1 MTAKHFD
8 PLCIGKKM
16 SNMEKKFEADTG
28 KILDIVINSLYSER
42 EIFVREL
49 ISNASDAI
57 DKKKY
62 LALTNKSINDTSDP
76 FEIKIEVNSKE
87 NTIKISDN
95 GIGMDE
101 EDLINSLGTI
111 ARSGTKAF
119 LEQFNKSKDDK
130 KEDVNLIGQFGV
142 GFYASFMVADKVEV
156 LSKKAGTDKS
166 WKWISDGKS
175 GYNIEKG
182 EKTNSGTEL
191 ILHLKKDAKEFLEG
205 TRIQFVVRKYSDHIS
220 YPVKMLE
227 VSKKDAKEETI
238 NEASALWTRAPKDIK
253 EKQYED
259 FFSHIGAG
267 FGKPLLTMHNNT
279 EGTVSY
285 TNLLCIPSSKPF
297 DLFNPDRKSSLKL
310 YINRVF
316 ITDKCDNL
324 IPAYLRF
331 VKGIVDTQDIDL
343 NVSREMLQN
352 NPAVAKIS
360 KSLVGKILRE
370 LKKIAD
376 KDKVKYNQFWN
387 EFGQVLKEGLYE
399 DLERKDTLLELARF
413 SNNENDDLISLE
425 DYVNAMDK
433 NQKDIYYIA
442 ADTKSQA
449 LSSPHLEGFKSKG
462 IKVLVMADP
471 IDQFWLS
478 MAGQFKEKNFVS
490 ITQGEIDLDNI
501 KSDKKDP
508 KNKDTKK
515 DDVDKRFTNLIAHL
529 KASLGQNVKDIRLTS
544 KLTDSPAC
552 LVADKGDM
560 DVAMENLMKQRDP
573 NYQGAPRILEIN
585 PEHALVEKMNKLLS
599 DKKHNN
605 LVDDAGTL
613 LFEQA
618 RMMEGKLPSDPT
630 KFAKIM
636 NNFLVKGVS

>member
-1 MTAKHFD
+1 
-8 PLCIGKKM
+8 M

-376 KDKVKYNQFWN
+376 KDKVKYIQFWN

>member
-1 MTAKHFD
+1 
-8 PLCIGKKM
+8 M
-16 SNMEKKFEADTG
+16 SNIEKKFEADTG

-376 KDKVKYNQFWN
+376 KDKAKYIQFWN

-433 NQKDIYYIA
+433 NQKDIYYVA

-501 KSDKKDP
+501 KSDKKDS

>member
-1 MTAKHFD
+1 
-8 PLCIGKKM
+8 M

-376 KDKVKYNQFWN
+376 KDKAKYIQFWN

-425 DYVNAMDK
+425 DYVNTMDK

-501 KSDKKDP
+501 NSDKKDP

-515 DDVDKRFTNLIAHL
+515 DDVDKKFTNLIAHL

>member
-1 MTAKHFD
+1 
-8 PLCIGKKM
+8 M

-156 LSKKAGTDKS
+156 LSKKAGTKKS

-376 KDKVKYNQFWN
+376 KDKAKYIQFWN

-425 DYVNAMDK
+425 DYVNTMDK
-433 NQKDIYYIA
+433 KQKDIYYIA

-501 KSDKKDP
+501 NSDKKDP

-515 DDVDKRFTNLIAHL
+515 DDVDKKFTNLIAHL

-585 PEHALVEKMNKLLS
+585 PDHALVEKMNKLLS

>member
-1 MTAKHFD
+1 
-8 PLCIGKKM
+8 M

-87 NTIKISDN
+87 NTLKISDN

-376 KDKVKYNQFWN
+376 KDKAKYTQFWN

-515 DDVDKRFTNLIAHL
+515 DDVDKKFTNLVAHL

>member
-1 MTAKHFD
+1 
-8 PLCIGKKM
+8 
-16 SNMEKKFEADTG
+16 
-28 KILDIVINSLYSER
+28 
-42 EIFVREL
+42 
-49 ISNASDAI
+49 
-57 DKKKY
+57 
-62 LALTNKSINDTSDP
+62 
-76 FEIKIEVNSKE
+76 
-87 NTIKISDN
+87 
-95 GIGMDE
+95 
-101 EDLINSLGTI
+101 
-111 ARSGTKAF
+111 
-119 LEQFNKSKDDK
+119 
-130 KEDVNLIGQFGV
+130 
-142 GFYASFMVADKVEV
+142 MVADKVEV
-156 LSKKAGTDKS
+156 LSKKAGTDES

-376 KDKVKYNQFWN
+376 KDKAKYIQFWN

-471 IDQFWLS
+471 ID
-478 MAGQFKEKNFVS
+478 
-490 ITQGEIDLDNI
+490 
-501 KSDKKDP
+501 
-508 KNKDTKK
+508 
-515 DDVDKRFTNLIAHL
+515 DVDKKFTNLIAHL

>member
-1 MTAKHFD
+1 
-8 PLCIGKKM
+8 M

-119 LEQFNKSKDDK
+119 LEQFNKSKDEK

-376 KDKVKYNQFWN
+376 KDKAKYIQFWN

-425 DYVNAMDK
+425 DYVNTMDK

-501 KSDKKDP
+501 NSDKKDP

-515 DDVDKRFTNLIAHL
+515 DDVDKKFTNLIAHL

-585 PEHALVEKMNKLLS
+585 PDHALVEKMNKLLS

>member
-1 MTAKHFD
+1 
-8 PLCIGKKM
+8 M

-191 ILHLKKDAKEFLEG
+191 ILYLKKDAKEFLEG

-376 KDKVKYNQFWN
+376 KDKAKYIQFWN

-599 DKKHNN
+599 DKKQNN

>member
-1 MTAKHFD
+1 M
-8 PLCIGKKM
+8 G
-16 SNMEKKFEADTG
+16 NKFEADTG

-62 LALTNKSINDTSDP
+62 LSLTDKSINDTTDP
-76 FEIKIEVNSKE
+76 FEIKIEVDSKN
-87 NTIKISDN
+87 NTLKIADN
-95 GIGMDE
+95 GIGMDD
-101 EDLINSLGTI
+101 EDLISSLGTI

-119 LEQFNKSKDDK
+119 LEQVDKSKDK
-130 KEDVNLIGQFGV
+130 KNVNLIGQFGV

-156 LSKKAGTDKS
+156 VSKKAGTKS
-166 WKWISDGKS
+166 SWLWVSDGRT
-175 GYNIEKG
+175 GFNIEKSS
-182 EKTNSGTEL
+182 KVNSGTEI
-191 ILHLKKDAKEFLEG
+191 ILTLKKDAKEFLEG
-205 TRIQFVVRKYSDHIS
+205 SRIQFVVRKYSDHIS

-238 NEASALWTRAPKDIK
+238 NEASALWTRPAKDIK
-253 EKQYED
+253 DTQYEE

-279 EGTVSY
+279 EGTISY
-285 TNLLCIPSSKPF
+285 TNLLCIPATKPF

-352 NPAVAKIS
+352 NPAVTKIS

-370 LKKIAD
+370 LKKISE
-376 KDKVKYNQFWN
+376 KDKKKYEEFWSQ
-387 EFGQVLKEGLYE
+387 FGQVLKEGLYE
-399 DLERKDTLLELARF
+399 DVERKDLLLELARF
-413 SNNENDDLISLE
+413 STNENDTLISLE
-425 DYVNAMDK
+425 DYVNGMEK

-442 ADTKSQA
+442 AETQSQA
-449 LSSPHLEGFKSKG
+449 SSSPHLEGFKSKG
-462 IKVLVMADP
+462 IKVLIMSDA

-478 MAGQFKEKNFVS
+478 MVGQYKEKNFVS

-501 KSDKKDP
+501 KSDKKDE

-515 DDVDKRFTNLIAHL
+515 DDVDKKFINLIAHL

-585 PEHALVEKMNKLLS
+585 PDHALVEKLNKLLS

-636 NNFLVKGVS
+636 NDFLVKGVS

>member
-1 MTAKHFD
+1 
-8 PLCIGKKM
+8 M
-16 SNMEKKFEADTG
+16 SNIGNKFEADTG

-62 LALTNKSINDTSDP
+62 LSLTDKSISDTADP
-76 FEIKIEVNSKE
+76 FEIKIEVDSKN
-87 NTIKISDN
+87 NTLKIADN

-101 EDLINSLGTI
+101 EDLISSLGTI

-119 LEQFNKSKDDK
+119 LEQVDKSKDK
-130 KEDVNLIGQFGV
+130 KNVNLIGQFGV

-156 LSKKAGTDKS
+156 VSKKAGTKS
-166 WKWISDGKS
+166 SWLWVSDGRT
-175 GYNIEKG
+175 GYNIEKSS
-182 EKTNSGTEL
+182 KVNSGTEI
-191 ILHLKKDAKEFLEG
+191 ILTLKKDAKEFLEG
-205 TRIQFVVRKYSDHIS
+205 SRIQFVVRKYSDHIS

-238 NEASALWTRAPKDIK
+238 NEASALWTRPSKDIK
-253 EKQYED
+253 DTQYEE

-267 FGKPLLTMHNNT
+267 FGKPLLIMHNNT
-279 EGTVSY
+279 EGTISY
-285 TNLLCIPSSKPF
+285 TNLLCIPATKPF

-352 NPAVAKIS
+352 NPAVTKIS

-370 LKKIAD
+370 LKKISE
-376 KDKVKYNQFWN
+376 KDKKKYEEFWSQ
-387 EFGQVLKEGLYE
+387 FGQVLKEGLYE
-399 DLERKDTLLELARF
+399 DVERKDLLLELARF
-413 SNNENDDLISLE
+413 STNENDTLISLE
-425 DYVNAMDK
+425 DYVNGMEK

-442 ADTKSQA
+442 AETQSQA

-462 IKVLVMADP
+462 IKVLIMSDA

-478 MAGQFKEKNFVS
+478 MVGKYKEKNFVS

-501 KSDKKDP
+501 KSDKKDE

-515 DDVDKRFTNLIAHL
+515 DDVDKKFTNLIAHL

>member
-1 MTAKHFD
+1 
-8 PLCIGKKM
+8 M

-42 EIFVREL
+42 DIFVREL

-376 KDKVKYNQFWN
+376 KDKAKYTQFWN

>member
-1 MTAKHFD
+1 
-8 PLCIGKKM
+8 M

-376 KDKVKYNQFWN
+376 KDKVKYTQFWN

-425 DYVNAMDK
+425 EYVNAMDK

-478 MAGQFKEKNFVS
+478 MAGQFKEKNFIS

-501 KSDKKDP
+501 KSDKKDE
-508 KNKDTKK
+508 KNKDTKT
-515 DDVDKRFTNLIAHL
+515 DDVDKKFTNLIAHL

-585 PEHALVEKMNKLLS
+585 PDHALVEKMNKLIS

-618 RMMEGKLPSDPT
+618 RMMEGKLPSDPA
-630 KFAKIM
+630 KFSKIM

>member
-1 MTAKHFD
+1 
-8 PLCIGKKM
+8 M

-62 LALTNKSINDTSDP
+62 LALTNKSYNDTSDP

-376 KDKVKYNQFWN
+376 KDKAKYIQFWN

-515 DDVDKRFTNLIAHL
+515 DDVDKKFTNLIAHL
-529 KASLGQNVKDIRLTS
+529 KASLGKNVKDIRLTS

-585 PEHALVEKMNKLLS
+585 PEHALVKKMNKLLS

>member
-1 MTAKHFD
+1 
-8 PLCIGKKM
+8 M

-62 LALTNKSINDTSDP
+62 LALTNKSINDTTDP

-376 KDKVKYNQFWN
+376 KDKAKYIQFWN

>member
-1 MTAKHFD
+1 
-8 PLCIGKKM
+8 M
-16 SNMEKKFEADTG
+16 SNMEKRFEADTG

-119 LEQFNKSKDDK
+119 LEQFNKSKDEK

-182 EKTNSGTEL
+182 EKTNSGTQL

-238 NEASALWTRAPKDIK
+238 NEASALWTRVPKDIK

-376 KDKVKYNQFWN
+376 KDKAKYIQFWN

-425 DYVNAMDK
+425 DYVNTMDK

-442 ADTKSQA
+442 ADTKPQA

-515 DDVDKRFTNLIAHL
+515 DDVDKKFTNLIAHL

-560 DVAMENLMKQRDP
+560 DVAMENIMKQRDP

-618 RMMEGKLPSDPT
+618 RMMEGKLPSNPT

>member
-1 MTAKHFD
+1 
-8 PLCIGKKM
+8 M

-156 LSKKAGTDKS
+156 LSKKAGTEKS

-227 VSKKDAKEETI
+227 TSKKDAKEETI

-279 EGTVSY
+279 EGTVSF

-376 KDKVKYNQFWN
+376 KDKAKYIQFWN

-425 DYVNAMDK
+425 DYVNTMDK

-605 LVDDAGTL
+605 LVDDAGIL

-630 KFAKIM
+630 KFSKIM

>member
-1 MTAKHFD
+1 
-8 PLCIGKKM
+8 M

-166 WKWISDGKS
+166 CKWISDGKN
-175 GYNIEKG
+175 GYNIEKS

-376 KDKVKYNQFWN
+376 KDKAKYTQFWN

-515 DDVDKRFTNLIAHL
+515 DDVDKKFTNLIAHL

>member
-1 MTAKHFD
+1 
-8 PLCIGKKM
+8 M

-191 ILHLKKDAKEFLEG
+191 TLHLKKDAKEFLEG

-376 KDKVKYNQFWN
+376 KDKAKYIQFWN

-425 DYVNAMDK
+425 DYVNTMDK

-515 DDVDKRFTNLIAHL
+515 DDVDKKFTNLIAHL

>member
-1 MTAKHFD
+1 
-8 PLCIGKKM
+8 M

-191 ILHLKKDAKEFLEG
+191 LLHLKKDAKEFLEG

-376 KDKVKYNQFWN
+376 KDKAKYIQFWN

>member
-1 MTAKHFD
+1 
-8 PLCIGKKM
+8 M

-191 ILHLKKDAKEFLEG
+191 LLHLKKDAKEFLEG

-376 KDKVKYNQFWN
+376 KDKAKYIQFWN

-515 DDVDKRFTNLIAHL
+515 DDVDKKFTNLIAHL

-585 PEHALVEKMNKLLS
+585 PEHALVEKMNKLI
-599 DKKHNN
+599 HFFN
-605 LVDDAGTL
+605 
-613 LFEQA
+613 
-618 RMMEGKLPSDPT
+618 
-630 KFAKIM
+630 
-636 NNFLVKGVS
+636 